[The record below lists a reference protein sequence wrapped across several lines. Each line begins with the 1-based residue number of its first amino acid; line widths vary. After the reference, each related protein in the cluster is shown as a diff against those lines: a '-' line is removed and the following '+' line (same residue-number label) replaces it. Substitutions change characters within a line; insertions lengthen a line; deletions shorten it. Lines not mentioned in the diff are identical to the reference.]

1 MIKMVGPSMMNS
13 FTIVM
18 VMIQR
23 IFVMGLKK
31 LKKALS
37 QFHSGDESLD
47 EDVGDGGDAIC
58 DVDNCEVICDVDSI

>member
-1 MIKMVGPSMMNS
+1 
-13 FTIVM
+13 M